1 MVILQIPP
9 LSIDQISKIG
19 LPSLP
24 ADYLNYIAVFSLLFF
39 LLSLIRLNL
48 KLRILA
54 GIFVAIALASVA
66 FLPASIS
73 SKVSPFT
80 GIITNITK
88 SLGSQGTLIASGAL
102 IVAGFIASKLLD
114 ILLGLMFGRGGATGR
129 FMFKKVIKKSGEPTP
144 GMERKLRH
152 LEQQRDHLISQLKG
166 AKGDPA
172 REMKVEKQ
180 INKVNEKINILKAKL
195 GMPITA

>member
-1 MVILQIPP
+1 MILQVPQ
-9 LSIDQISKIG
+9 LAIDQISKVG
-19 LPSLP
+19 LSTLP
-24 ADYLNYIAVFSLLFF
+24 ADYLNYIAVFSLVFF

-54 GIFVAIALASVA
+54 GVFAAIALVA
-66 FLPASIS
+66 VNFLPAVIS

-80 GIITNITK
+80 AILSNTTK
-88 SLGSQGTLIASGAL
+88 SLGSQGTLMASVAL
-102 IVAGFIASKLLD
+102 IVAGFVASKLLD
-114 ILLGLMFGRGGATGR
+114 ILLGLMFGRGGAAGR
-129 FMFKKVIKKSGEPTP
+129 FMFKKVIKKAGEPTP

-152 LEQQRDHLISQLKG
+152 LEQQRDHLISQLKS

-195 GMPITA
+195 GLPITA